1 MTTSTRRHDSGIA
14 GVLAMLIALG
24 ISTVFLQDLSPGLR
38 AVLCGITA
46 ALAFGSGLWLLSLR
60 RNHSQ

>member
-1 MTTSTRRHDSGIA
+1 MTTSTSRHDSGMA

-24 ISTVFLQDLSPGLR
+24 VSTVFLQGLSPISR

-46 ALAFGSGLWLLSLR
+46 SLAFGGGLWLLTLR
-60 RNHSQ
+60 RHRNH